1 MAITIQQLLQHHQ
14 LSIDELAKSTG
25 INKEVLQGTLQQP
38 VATWTVDF
46 LNKMAAALAQTPS
59 HLLAQLQDE
68 SFTLTIDPQQ
78 QTIQGVEFK
87 DPQLF
92 AQIQSAVKISCMEG
106 WHPTAVDIVDL
117 LNVGTH
123 PQPQLEQEFE
133 QVFGD

>member
-46 LNKMAAALAQTPS
+46 LNEMAAALAQTPS

-117 LNVGTH
+117 LNVATH